1 MRITITIDDYIY
13 SWLRGLQGRL
23 ISETKEDWSFTTVVN
38 MVLVAGIAAPM
49 FIDPKKEEEFWDII
63 HSFVKDKKITLET
76 EAIVDKVIEELIL
89 KKK

>member
-38 MVLVAGIAAPM
+38 MVLAAGIAAPM

-63 HSFVKDKKITLET
+63 HSFVKDKKIALET